1 MKQCRCIR
9 DCWMEFGGRRHW
21 QQDMIATVE
30 DDVNVPEHFEV
41 IGVSEKFVPPPVVD
55 EMNTLSGIQAKQKEL
70 SSPKAG
76 FAANLDKLE
85 PEQKTRRK
93 KTV

>member
-41 IGVSEKFVPPPVVD
+41 VGVQTFVPPTVD
-55 EMNTLSGIQAKQKEL
+55 KMNTLSGIQEKQKEL

-76 FAANLDKLE
+76 FASNIDELE
-85 PEQKTRRK
+85 PKQKTKRK